1 MLAHDHLR
9 DRAGEKV
16 HIISTFVSG
25 QIKED
30 GEKDID
36 PLKYHHIIHHVNTYV
51 QQDMVSLVSL
61 SMHIIMDCFYLI
73 HMYND
78 LLIFISNCDCDLYDI
93 YTSYSF
99 RLTFR
104 ATIGI

>member
-1 MLAHDHLR
+1 MLAHENLQ

-16 HIISTFVSG
+16 HIISMFVSG

-30 GEKDID
+30 GERDID
-36 PLKYHHIIHHVNTYV
+36 SSKYHRIMHHVNTYL
-51 QQDMVSLVSL
+51 QQDMVSFFVSL
-61 SMHIIMDCFYLI
+61 SMHIIMDCSLI
-73 HMYND
+73 DMYND
-78 LLIFISNCDCDLYDI
+78 LLIFISNCDRDLYDI

-99 RLTFR
+99 RLTCR